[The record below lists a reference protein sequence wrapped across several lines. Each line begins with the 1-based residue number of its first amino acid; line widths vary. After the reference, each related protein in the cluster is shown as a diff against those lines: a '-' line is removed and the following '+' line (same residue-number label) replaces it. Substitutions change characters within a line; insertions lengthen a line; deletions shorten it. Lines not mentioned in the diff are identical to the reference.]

1 MFKFLKSAVL
11 LAWLSTTLAAL
22 SIGMAVWSLQLSAG
36 VAKLSAEAA
45 ATAIKHRKEVL
56 NTVARVKAKARLKRT
71 VAMIPIAGIAA
82 GAYFEEQEYQEWLAD
97 NPYGSRQEYACGLAT
112 VTAEVMDEVLQA
124 LPDKVRPSS
133 KWISEQITECKTQMP
148 TD

>member
-1 MFKFLKSAVL
+1 MFSFLKSVVF

-22 SIGMAVWSLQLSAG
+22 SIGMAVWSFQLSVG

-45 ATAIKHRKEVL
+45 ATAIRHRKEVL
-56 NTVARVKAKARLKRT
+56 RTVARVKAKARLQRT

-82 GAYFEEQEYQEWLAD
+82 GAYFEEQEFQEWLVE
-97 NPYGSRQEYACGLAT
+97 NPDGTRQEYACGLAI

-124 LPDKVRPSS
+124 LPDKVRPSPQ
-133 KWISEQITECKTQMP
+133 WISEQVPECEP
-148 TD
+148 T